1 MSNIE
6 RIPLKAQ
13 PKLFEAVIQQ
23 MQVALGGGLTW
34 LDHVFGK
41 AERVEHNISELR
53 QYYQKH
59 MHDEPFFTP
68 AFYVGGGK
76 YERIVPDKQDW
87 GNYAFFYMERRQDLG
102 DQTRVMP
109 YFRLKGEV
117 NLIIWGDSR
126 TIEREDDRNIESI
139 KSDILQV
146 LGGMMLKD
154 AVVRWTEVYEN
165 SEEVWRE
172 YSIRETIGK
181 FAMHPYFCF
190 RFVGEIECESGCVG
204 QS

>member
-1 MSNIE
+1 MID
-6 RIPLKAQ
+6 RIPIKSE

-68 AFYVGGGK
+68 AVYVGGGK

-87 GNYAFFYMERRQDLG
+87 GNYAFFYMDRRQDLG
-102 DQTRVMP
+102 DQTRMMP

-117 NLIIWGDSR
+117 SLVVWGDSR
-126 TIEREDDRNIESI
+126 TIESEDDRNIESI

-172 YSIRETIGK
+172 YSIREAVGK
-181 FAMHPYFCF
+181 LAMHPYFCF
-190 RFVGEIECESGCVG
+190 RFVGEIECNSGCVVPAVN
-204 QS
+204 

>member
-1 MSNIE
+1 MKSD
-6 RIPLKAQ
+6 
-13 PKLFEAVIQQ
+13 PKLFEAVVQQ
-23 MQVALGGGLTW
+23 MQVALGDGLTW

-41 AERVEHNISELR
+41 AERVEQNISELR

-59 MHDEPFFTP
+59 MHDEPFYTP
-68 AFYVGGGK
+68 AVYVGGGK

-109 YFRLKGEV
+109 YFRLNGEV
-117 NLIIWGDSR
+117 NLVVWGDSR

-139 KSDILQV
+139 KSEILQV
-146 LGGMMLKD
+146 LGGMMIKD

-172 YSIRETIGK
+172 YSIREAVGK
-181 FAMHPYFCF
+181 LTLHPYFAF
-190 RFVGEIECESGCVG
+190 RFVGEIECYSGCVV
-204 QS
+204 

>member
-1 MSNIE
+1 MD
-6 RIPLKAQ
+6 RIPLKSQ

-23 MQVALGGGLTW
+23 MQVALGGGLSW

-59 MHDEPFFTP
+59 MHDEPFYTP
-68 AFYVGGGK
+68 AVYVGGGK

-87 GNYAFFYMERRQDLG
+87 GNYAFFYMERRQDIG

-117 NLIIWGDSR
+117 NLVVWGDSR
-126 TIEREDDRNIESI
+126 NIESGDERNIESI

-172 YSIRETIGK
+172 YSIKEAVGK
-181 FAMHPYFCF
+181 LAMWPYFCF
-190 RFVGEIECESGCVG
+190 RFVGDVSCDTGCIATV
-204 QS
+204 

>member
-1 MSNIE
+1 M
-6 RIPLKAQ
+6 
-13 PKLFEAVIQQ
+13 FEAVIQQ
-23 MQVALGGGLTW
+23 MQVALGDGLSW

-59 MHDEPFFTP
+59 MHDEPFYTP
-68 AFYVGGGK
+68 AVYVGGGK

-87 GNYAFFYMERRQDLG
+87 GNYAFFYMDRRQDLG

-117 NLIIWGDSR
+117 NLVVWGDSR
-126 TIEREDDRNIESI
+126 NIESGDERNIESI

-165 SEEVWRE
+165 IEEVWRE
-172 YSIRETIGK
+172 YSIKENVGK
-181 FAMHPYFCF
+181 LAMYPYFAF
-190 RFVGEIECESGCVG
+190 RFVGDVECYSGCVVNG
-204 QS
+204 

>member
-1 MSNIE
+1 M
-6 RIPLKAQ
+6 KAQ

-23 MQVALGGGLTW
+23 MQVALGDGLTW

-59 MHDEPFFTP
+59 MHDEPFYTP
-68 AFYVGGGK
+68 AVYVGGGK

-87 GNYAFFYMERRQDLG
+87 GNYAFFYLERRQDLG

-117 NLIIWGDSR
+117 NLVVWGDIR
-126 TIEREDDRNIESI
+126 TMEREDDRNIESI
-139 KSDILQV
+139 KSEILQV

-172 YSIRETIGK
+172 YSIKESVGK
-181 FAMHPYFCF
+181 LAMHPYFSF
-190 RFVGEIECESGCVG
+190 RFVGDIECYSGCVV
-204 QS
+204 

>member
-1 MSNIE
+1 MD
-6 RIPLKAQ
+6 RIPLKSQ

-23 MQVALGGGLTW
+23 MQVALGGGLSW

-59 MHDEPFFTP
+59 MHDEPFYTP
-68 AFYVGGGK
+68 AVYVGGGK

-109 YFRLKGEV
+109 YFELEGEV
-117 NLIIWGDSR
+117 NLVVWCDTR
-126 TIEREDDRNIESI
+126 TIESHDDRNIDAI

-146 LGGMMLKD
+146 LGGMILKD
-154 AVVRWTEVYEN
+154 ASVRWNEVFEN
-165 SEEVWRE
+165 CEEVFDA
-172 YSIRETIGK
+172 YSIKEMYGK
-181 FAMHPYFCF
+181 LLMHPYAGF
-190 RFVGEIECESGCVG
+190 RFKGRIKCNSGCVLPAAN
-204 QS
+204 